1 MKKKMKEKIRVLLVK
16 HIGHVELQTVR
27 RNFAFEKKNKATI
40 SSKKI
45 TKRFLRAMLNSPQQI
60 FKYIKPAANLA
71 SSKKIAINDD
81 PPSVMYCLSALI
93 TGMKRTAS
101 NTITIF

>member
-1 MKKKMKEKIRVLLVK
+1 MLNYKQYEGILLLKKRTKRPSVV
-16 HIGHVELQTVR
+16 
-27 RNFAFEKKNKATI
+27 
-40 SSKKI
+40 KKI